1 MCILV
6 EEKWNTVFEKVY
18 HYDLSKIKPVV
29 ARPDFVDDVVPLE
42 QLGKVKI
49 DQAFLGSCNNGRIDD
64 LRVAARLL
72 KNKKVKDNVRF
83 IVAPA
88 SNEVYLQALEEGIM
102 DTLMEAGAQIMNANC
117 SVCWGSCQ
125 GVIGENEVLVSTG
138 TRNFKTSELQ
148 SLSRISGNRDTR
160 CDHRIY

>member
-1 MCILV
+1 MPNDVLQAAIKEAYASCPSD
-6 EEKWNTVFEKVY
+6 VFIY
-18 HYDLSKIKPVV
+18 HTLEIKH
-29 ARPDFVDDVVPLE
+29 PDFVDDVVPLE

-88 SNEVYLQALEEGIM
+88 SNEVYLQALEEGIITPE
-102 DTLMEAGAQIMNANC
+102 DTVNCTGVYTYFDQVIEGNTFHPTCLGIHGKLSVSEALTR
-117 SVCWGSCQ
+117 SCNIFFY
-125 GVIGENEVLVSTG
+125 GVVHCG
-138 TRNFKTSELQ
+138 K
-148 SLSRISGNRDTR
+148 
-160 CDHRIY
+160 